1 MADLI
6 PVAGAK
12 IFISTGTYS
21 TKNADFTESDFST
34 ETWTEIDGWETMGGI
49 GDEAE
54 MITTQLI
61 NRNRTLK
68 QKGTRDAG
76 TMENNFAILRSDA
89 GQQALI
95 AAEATNDNYG
105 FKIEF
110 DDSGGTNP
118 TTLYFIGLVTNVRET
133 GGTSNTTQM
142 MNGSVALN
150 SNIVTKAA
158 A

>member
-1 MADLI
+1 MAELI

-12 IFISTGTYS
+12 IFISAGTYD
-21 TKNADFTESDFST
+21 TKSADYAEGDFSA
-34 ETWTEIDGWETMGGI
+34 ETWTEIDGWESMGGV

-54 MITTQLI
+54 IITTNLI

-76 TMENNFAILRSDA
+76 TMENNFAIIRGDS
-89 GQQALI
+89 GQDALI

-110 DDSGGTNP
+110 DDSGGTSP
-118 TTLYFIGLVTNVRET
+118 TTLYFIGLVTNVREV
-133 GGTSNTTQM
+133 GGTSNTVQM
-142 MNGSVALN
+142 MNGSVAIN
-150 SNIVTKAA
+150 SNIVTVAA

>member
-1 MADLI
+1 MAELI

-12 IFISTGTYS
+12 IYIGDTTLE
-21 TKNADFTESDFST
+21 TKNTDFAESDFDAQS
-34 ETWTEIDGWETMGGI
+34 WTEIDGWENMGGV

-54 MITTQLI
+54 IITTNLI
-61 NRNRTLK
+61 NRNRAIK

-76 TMENNFAILRSDA
+76 TMENQFAILRDDT

-95 AAEATNDNYG
+95 AAEATNDNYA

-110 DDSGGTNP
+110 DDSAGVNP
-118 TTLYFIGLVTNVRET
+118 TTLFFIGLVTNVREV
-133 GGTSNTTQM
+133 GGSSNTVQM
-142 MNGSVALN
+142 MNGSIAIN

>member
-1 MADLI
+1 MAELI

-12 IFISTGTYS
+12 IFISQGTYD
-21 TKNADFTESDFST
+21 TKSADYAEGDFST
-34 ETWTEIDGWETMGGI
+34 ETWTEIDGWESMGGV

-54 MITTQLI
+54 IITMSLI

-76 TMENNFAILRSDA
+76 TMENNFAIIRGDS
-89 GQQALI
+89 GQDALI

-118 TTLYFIGLVTNVRET
+118 TTLYFIGLVTNVREV
-133 GGTSNTTQM
+133 GGSSNTVQM
-142 MNGSVALN
+142 MNGSIAIN